1 MPSRIGS
8 GSLPMV
14 AYAVVHLVHLE
25 HERRAERVESAG
37 VGPDRPRDSL
47 HTDGTVEA

>member
-14 AYAVVHLVHLE
+14 AYAVVHLE